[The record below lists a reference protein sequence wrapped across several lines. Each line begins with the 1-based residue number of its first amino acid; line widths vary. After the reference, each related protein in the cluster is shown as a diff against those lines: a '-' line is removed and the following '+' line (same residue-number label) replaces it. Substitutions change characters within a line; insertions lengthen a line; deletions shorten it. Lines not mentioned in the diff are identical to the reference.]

1 MSRQVPY
8 ACPICGR
15 LTLRSLLDKV
25 EITAKMDH
33 EIRDVGGLSAFMCT
47 EKGHIFFVMQK
58 DIESESS
65 SGRAA
70 AS

>member
-1 MSRQVPY
+1 MFPQVPY

-15 LTLRSLLDKV
+15 LTLRSLLGKV

-33 EIRDVGGLSAFMCT
+33 EIRAVGGLSAFMCT
-47 EKGHIFFVMQK
+47 ENGHIFFVMQK
-58 DIESESS
+58 DVESASS